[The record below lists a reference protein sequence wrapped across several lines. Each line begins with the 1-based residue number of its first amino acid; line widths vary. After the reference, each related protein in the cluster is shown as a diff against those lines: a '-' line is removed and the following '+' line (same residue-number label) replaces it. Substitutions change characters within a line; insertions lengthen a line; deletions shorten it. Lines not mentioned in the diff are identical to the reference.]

1 MAYSSGIITAPI
13 TLNCIDYNEVIILG
27 GRTKHVHLFNFFQ
40 VNFSEKDIDDI
51 EAEGLLVVVRTFLS
65 KFLPCLFKI
74 GHRCHNGF
82 DILGLP

>member
-1 MAYSSGIITAPI
+1 MAYSSGIITASI

-51 EAEGLLVVVRTFLS
+51 EAEGLLVVVRTFLP
-65 KFLPCLFKI
+65 KFLPCLFEI
-74 GHRCHNGF
+74 GRRSHNGF
-82 DILGLP
+82 DVLGLP